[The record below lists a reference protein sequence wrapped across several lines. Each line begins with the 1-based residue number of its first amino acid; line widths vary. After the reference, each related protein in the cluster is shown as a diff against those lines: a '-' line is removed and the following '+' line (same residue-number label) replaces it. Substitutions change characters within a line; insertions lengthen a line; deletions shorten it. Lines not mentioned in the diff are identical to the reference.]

1 MGGKNTVRA
10 ALHSSSPDFFRAVV
24 RAGLWWSGQ
33 GTDCDSQNN
42 SAGPRGARA
51 VSLCTPAPAEPGRQ
65 NRSEARTA
73 RSTRRSAGPGG
84 GLRLH
89 RQQAFAL
96 HALARKLARP
106 ADRFRLLARFLFGG
120 LFVVAAELHLAEDAL
135 ALHLL
140 LQRFESLIDVIITD
154 ENLHASFLC
163 CGPVWSWMCRSP
175 PIRAKARRA
184 GSRLAAPVAESTC
197 GVHRLEEI
205 GCQNSVIGRQPCLPA
220 PTASPVAFRDRRR
233 PMGPSPPA

>member
-1 MGGKNTVRA
+1 VGGKNTIRA
-10 ALHSSSPDFFRAVV
+10 ALHSSSPDLFRAVV

-33 GTDCDSQNN
+33 GTDCESQNN
-42 SAGPRGARA
+42 SAGPEGPRCITVHAGAGRA
-51 VSLCTPAPAEPGRQ
+51 GQAT
-65 NRSEARTA
+65 RSEARTA

-140 LQRFESLIDVIITD
+140 LQR
-154 ENLHASFLC
+154 
-163 CGPVWSWMCRSP
+163 
-175 PIRAKARRA
+175 
-184 GSRLAAPVAESTC
+184 
-197 GVHRLEEI
+197 
-205 GCQNSVIGRQPCLPA
+205 
-220 PTASPVAFRDRRR
+220 
-233 PMGPSPPA
+233 